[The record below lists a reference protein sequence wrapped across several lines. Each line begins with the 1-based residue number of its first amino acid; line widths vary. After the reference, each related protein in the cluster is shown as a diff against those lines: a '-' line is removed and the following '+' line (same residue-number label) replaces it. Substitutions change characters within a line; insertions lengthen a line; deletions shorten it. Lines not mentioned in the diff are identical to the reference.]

1 MRYITFS
8 SSSPWQRLTDAG
20 AWQHAGMTDA
30 RRMGKEPGLIG
41 TNATRLGTDS
51 DIEPI
56 GASVPDLPG
65 RYHR

>member
-8 SSSPWQRLTDAG
+8 SSSRWQRLTDAG

-30 RRMGKEPGLIG
+30 RRMGKEPALIG
-41 TNATRLGTDS
+41 ANVNRLTANS
-51 DIEPI
+51 DIAPI